1 MDEFVRRVG
10 TEALRWIDSLV
21 RIVTGGR
28 TDGILQESYRGGR
41 ESTTLSFSLDTP
53 LLTFPSSDHWHIR
66 DACEGTQVFG
76 MTGSGKTS
84 GSGQAIAK
92 SFLTA
97 GFGGVVLTAK
107 NDEREMWEEWCEA
120 TGRTDD
126 LMIVS
131 PGTGLTFNFLDYEV
145 RRPGAGAGLT
155 HNLVHLFETV
165 SEVGARQGGGGGGED
180 SGYWKKAL
188 SQLLRNTIDL
198 VVMATDGLSL
208 DLMYSVVLDAPKS
221 PAMARDSSWQKSSKC
236 MKTIVQA
243 KSRKLDSD
251 RTSDLD
257 MTCRYWLREF
267 PGLAEKTRS
276 IIVNMFTGMAE
287 SFLRSPFREMFCN
300 KTTVIPEHTFQGKI
314 IVLDLPVK
322 EYDAL
327 GKYAQVLFKYIWQ
340 RAVERRNVKKD
351 PRPVFLW
358 ADEAQFFVSST
369 DTKFQSTARSK
380 RACTVYLTQNL
391 PSYLD
396 ELGGDRAKQAV
407 LSLLGNLGTK
417 VFHANSDTETNQYAA
432 EIIGRSLQQRMS
444 GNLGMGVGGL
454 PSQSAGFGEVIDYDL
469 QPQAFTML
477 RKGGPDNDLCV
488 DGIVYQGG
496 RVWNSTGKTYLP
508 VVFKQG

>member
-1 MDEFVRRVG
+1 MDKRSRRLVDEAHRWLDSFVRV
-10 TEALRWIDSLV
+10 I
-21 RIVTGGR
+21 TGGR
-28 TDGILQESYRGGR
+28 LQGVPAPSKQPE
-41 ESTTLSFSLDTP
+41 TLTPQAPFPLDAS
-53 LLTFPSSDHWHIR
+53 LLTFPSDDHWRIR

-84 GSGQAIAK
+84 GSGQAIAR

-97 GFGGVVLTAK
+97 GFGGLVLTAK
-107 NDEREMWEEWCEA
+107 TDEREMWEEWCEA
-120 TGRTDD
+120 TGRLED
-126 LMIVS
+126 LRILA

-155 HNLVHLFETV
+155 HNIVHLFETV
-165 SEVGARQGGGGGGED
+165 AEVGARQGGGSGGED
-180 SGYWKKAL
+180 RGYWKKAL

-198 VVMATDGLSL
+198 VVLATGGLSL
-208 DLMYSVVLDAPKS
+208 DLMYAVVLDAPKS
-221 PAMARDSSWQKSSKC
+221 PAMARDPSWQKSSKC
-236 MKTIVQA
+236 MQTIVQA
-243 KSRKLDSD
+243 KSKEIGPDKA
-251 RTSDLD
+251 SDLD

-287 SFLRSPFREMFCN
+287 SFLRSPFREMFCG
-300 KTTVIPEHTFQGKI
+300 KTTITPEHTFRGNI
-314 IVLDLPVK
+314 IVIDLPVK

-340 RAVERRNVKKD
+340 RAVERRSVKKH

-396 ELGGDRAKQAV
+396 ELGGESSRQSV

-417 VFHANSDTETNQYAA
+417 IFHANSDTETNLYAA
-432 EIIGRSLQQRMS
+432 EIIGRGLQQRMS
-444 GNLGMGVGGL
+444 GNLGMGLGGI
-454 PSQSAGFGEVIDYDL
+454 PNQSAGFGEVIDYDV

-477 RKGGPDNDLCV
+477 RKGGPENDLCV
-488 DGIVYQGG
+488 DGVVYQGG
-496 RVWNSTGKTYLP
+496 RIWNSTGKTYLP
-508 VVFKQG
+508 AVFRQG

>member
-1 MDEFVRRVG
+1 M
-10 TEALRWIDSLV
+10 DSLIRV
-21 RIVTGGR
+21 ITGGR
-28 TDGILQESYRGGR
+28 VRGIPQSPGAERQ
-41 ESTTLSFSLDTP
+41 TLSSLGEDFSLDSS
-53 LLTFPSSDHWHIR
+53 LLTFPAGDHWRIR

-84 GSGQAIAK
+84 GSGQAIAT

-97 GFGGVVLTAK
+97 GFGGLVLTAK
-107 NDEREMWEEWCEA
+107 TDEREMWEEWCKA
-120 TGRTDD
+120 AGRADD
-126 LMIVS
+126 LRILA

-155 HNLVHLFETV
+155 HSLVHLFETV
-165 SEVGARQGGGGGGED
+165 SEVGARQGGGGGED
-180 SGYWKKAL
+180 TGYWKKAL

-198 VVMATDGLSL
+198 VVLATGGLSL
-208 DLMYSVVLDAPKS
+208 DLMYNVVLEAPKAPS
-221 PAMARDSSWQKSSKC
+221 MARDPSWQKSSKC
-236 MKTIVQA
+236 MQTIVQA
-243 KSRKLDSD
+243 KARELDPD
-251 RTSDLD
+251 KASDLD

-287 SFLRSPFREMFCN
+287 SFLRSPFRELFCN
-300 KTTVIPEHTFQGKI
+300 KTTIIPEHTFRGNI
-314 IVLDLPVK
+314 IVVDLPVK

-340 RAVERRNVKKD
+340 RAVERRNVKKH

-396 ELGGDRAKQAV
+396 ELGGDGSRQAV

-417 VFHANSDTETNQYAA
+417 IFHANSDTETNLYAA
-432 EIIGRSLQQRMS
+432 DIIGRSLQQRMS
-444 GNLGMGVGGL
+444 GNLGMGIGGI
-454 PSQSAGFGEVIDYDL
+454 PNQSAGFGEVVDYDL

-477 RKGGPDNDLCV
+477 RKGGPDNDLSV